1 MELNEVFL
9 TSPRRIILPLSPHA
23 LQRNQSLQ
31 EQAYQALRV
40 AILSGELAPGQRLV
54 ETHLAEKLLVSRT
67 PIREAIRQLQHEDL
81 VTMDAN
87 RVLRVATISIT
98 DALQLYDCRI
108 ALEQL
113 SVAEACQNA
122 TDTQLQNLNLMLTKA
137 DKLVQ
142 GKSSPLTTFQLLD
155 LDYHF
160 HRLLAESSGNSW
172 LIFLLDQVF
181 DKMMLLRIQTTQNNR
196 EVLEIRTE
204 HRRIYE
210 AISQRDPE
218 AAVHAIKNH
227 LIASKERVAH
237 ELQNLEQD
245 TGIIQED

>member
-1 MELNEVFL
+1 
-9 TSPRRIILPLSPHA
+9 LPLSPHS

-54 ETHLAEKLLVSRT
+54 ETHLAEKLQVSRT

-81 VTMDAN
+81 ITMDAN

-98 DALQLYDCRI
+98 DTLQLYDCRI

-113 SVAEACQNA
+113 SVAGACQNA
-122 TDTQLQNLNLMLTKA
+122 TDSQLQNLNLMLTKA

-142 GKSSPLTTFQLLD
+142 GKHSPLNTFQLLD

-210 AISQRDPE
+210 AIAQRDPE
-218 AAVHAIKNH
+218 AAVHAIKDH
-227 LIASKERVAH
+227 LVASKERVAH

-245 TGIIQED
+245 AGIIQED